1 MHRRNI
7 ARARITVQGLLAS
20 WLCLLLPQAVA
31 ASDSQPAQE
40 EHDHAHEGHAHE
52 HGAHVHGASQLNIAF
67 DGKRLSL
74 QWHGALHNFVGFEHA
89 PETSEETSALNAVHA
104 DLLHSAGLVLPASAK
119 CEQATVQVT
128 VPHVTTAPAEDA
140 PANVLAEW
148 QFDCANPEA
157 ISSLDFAPWF
167 ARFPLTEEIEV
178 QWINAATQGGG
189 ELNAESTVVTFTP

>member
-40 EHDHAHEGHAHE
+40 EHDHEHEGHE
-52 HGAHVHGASQLNIAF
+52 HGAHVHGASQLNIAL
-67 DGKRLSL
+67 DGKQLSL
-74 QWHGALHNFVGFEHA
+74 QLRGALHNFVGFEHA
-89 PETSEETSALNAVHA
+89 PETVEETAALNAVNA
-104 DLLHSAGLVLPASAK
+104 DLRNTAGLVLPASAK
-119 CEQATVQVT
+119 CVQASTQVK
-128 VPHVTTAPAEDA
+128 VPHVDAAPAQDA

-189 ELNAESTVVTFTP
+189 ELNAESTVATFTP

>member
-148 QFDCANPEA
+148 QFDCANPEV

>member
-31 ASDSQPAQE
+31 ASDSQPAQD

-148 QFDCANPEA
+148 QFDCANPEV

>member
-31 ASDSQPAQE
+31 ASDSQPAQD

-128 VPHVTTAPAEDA
+128 VPLVTTAPAEDA

-148 QFDCANPEA
+148 QFDCANPEV

>member
-1 MHRRNI
+1 
-7 ARARITVQGLLAS
+7 
-20 WLCLLLPQAVA
+20 

-167 ARFPLTEEIEV
+167 ARFPLTDEIEV

>member
-31 ASDSQPAQE
+31 ASDSQPAQD

-74 QWHGALHNFVGFEHA
+74 QWHGALHNFVGFEHT

-148 QFDCANPEA
+148 QFDCANPEV

-167 ARFPLTEEIEV
+167 ARFPLTDEIEV

>member
-7 ARARITVQGLLAS
+7 ARARIAVQGLLAS
-20 WLCLLLPQAVA
+20 WLCLLLPLAVA

-40 EHDHAHEGHAHE
+40 EHDHEHEGHE
-52 HGAHVHGASQLNIAF
+52 HGAHVHGASQLNIAL
-67 DGKRLSL
+67 DGKQLSL
-74 QWHGALHNFVGFEHA
+74 QLRGALHNFVGFEHA
-89 PETSEETSALNAVHA
+89 PETVEETAALNAVNA
-104 DLLHSAGLVLPASAK
+104 DLRNTAGLVLPASAK
-119 CEQATVQVT
+119 CVQASTQVK
-128 VPHVTTAPAEDA
+128 VPHVDAAPAQDT